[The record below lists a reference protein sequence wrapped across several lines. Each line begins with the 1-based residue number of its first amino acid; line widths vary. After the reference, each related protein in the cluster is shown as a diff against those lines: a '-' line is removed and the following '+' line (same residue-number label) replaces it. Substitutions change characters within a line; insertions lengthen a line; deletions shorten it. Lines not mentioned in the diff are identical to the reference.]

1 MNRVKLETASR
12 IYLKPHPLLSHQSA
26 DAIVYSPAGRL
37 MAPFGLKHAARS
49 VCYPSS
55 QTLFTL
61 FHTCTARHAALKLCT
76 DLCAA
81 PVCFTHSSLFL
92 YVNVFTLYK
101 HVEKVQRSDSQ
112 RKVLYTYKSN
122 ITPNTTTTT
131 NTLPPPPPHPTT
143 TITATPN
150 NTNHLVFVGKVE
162 FS

>member
-1 MNRVKLETASR
+1 
-12 IYLKPHPLLSHQSA
+12 
-26 DAIVYSPAGRL
+26 
-37 MAPFGLKHAARS
+37 MAPFGLKHAACS
-49 VCYPSS
+49 ICYPSS

-76 DLCAA
+76 GLCAA
-81 PVCFTHSSLFL
+81 PVCFTHSSLFQ

-122 ITPNTTTTT
+122 ITPNTTTNN
-131 NTLPPPPPHPTT
+131 NTLPPPPTT